1 MSPKMTVEP
10 GNILRD
16 TTPTPV
22 DGVEH
27 RYSAFIP
34 EAWRIIYAFGGA
46 TMAVA
51 LRVAEAALARPEL
64 SLICSDATF
73 CKAIPVGPV
82 AADAE
87 IVRQGR
93 SGAQVLVRLWALD
106 PKDPDPGSKP
116 QSDLMVLC
124 VFGEVGE
131 SEFNFVGAVAPTV
144 PDPLDCRLSAPIEGD
159 SPFAGI
165 PYHQQT
171 EFRFADERAWL
182 AGGPKSDPE
191 ALSWFRFKE
200 SPVRADGTW
209 EPATIALPG
218 DILGTAVHAGAG
230 GDVAPFLVI
239 SLQLG
244 LQIVGEMRG
253 DWILQHTR
261 SQIAAGGYA
270 SGTAELYDQDRN
282 LVAIA
287 TQCAKLRTIPT
298 GR

>member
-1 MSPKMTVEP
+1 MVKVPP
-10 GNILRD
+10 GDILLD
-16 TTPTPV
+16 TKPTPV
-22 DGVEH
+22 ASMER
-27 RYSAFIP
+27 RYTAFIP
-34 EAWRIIYAFGGA
+34 EAWRIMYAFGGS

-51 LRVAEAALARPEL
+51 LRVAVAALDRPDL
-64 SLICSDATF
+64 TLICSDATF

-87 IVRQGR
+87 VVRQGR

-106 PKDPDPGSKP
+106 PDDPDPTVP
-116 QSDLMVLC
+116 TQNDLMVLC

-131 SEFNFVGAVAPTV
+131 SEFNYVGAVAPEV
-144 PDPLDCRLSAPIEGD
+144 PGPLDCPPREVDTD

-171 EFRFADERAWL
+171 EFRFATGARSLEENQAN
-182 AGGPKSDPE
+182 GEPE
-191 ALSWFRFKE
+191 AVSWFRFNKT
-200 SPVRADGTW
+200 PLRDDGTW

-218 DILGTAVHAGAG
+218 DILGTAVHTGAG
-230 GDVAPFLVI
+230 PDVAPFLVI

-253 DWILQHTR
+253 DWILQHTK
-261 SQIAAGGYA
+261 SQIASGGYA
-270 SGTAELYDQDRN
+270 SGTAELYDEERN

-287 TQCAKLRTIPT
+287 TQCAKLRTIPL
-298 GR
+298 G